1 MGFNSLKGYW
11 LLVIVNNIGLIFVGL
26 DFVVVEFVVMNMQQ
40 QIQNLYIFIAKATKS
55 IIKLLLII
63 LNEKLNNW
71 QMYNICENKVVK
83 MRFIQINC
91 CPNAIDIKRM

>member
-1 MGFNSLKGYW
+1 
-11 LLVIVNNIGLIFVGL
+11 
-26 DFVVVEFVVMNMQQ
+26 
-40 QIQNLYIFIAKATKS
+40 
-55 IIKLLLII
+55 LLII